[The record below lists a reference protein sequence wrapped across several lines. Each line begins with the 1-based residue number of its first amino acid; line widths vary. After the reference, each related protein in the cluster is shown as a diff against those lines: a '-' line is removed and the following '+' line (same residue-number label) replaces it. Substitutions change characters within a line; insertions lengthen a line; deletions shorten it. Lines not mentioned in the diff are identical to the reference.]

1 MAVDLPYDEKKL
13 LERIAEHDQSAFDDV
28 YNSYYERLLFFARK
42 FVSLESAEDILS
54 EAFVKLWTSAGAGQ
68 FKSLPEVEQWL
79 RVTTRNACIDELRK
93 EGRTQRKEEAYLY
106 LMDDRQAHELYF
118 KSALEAELFSK
129 IAREINKLP
138 PLTSR
143 IIKLSFLQG
152 LSVDEIALR
161 LNLSKQ
167 VVYNKKSLGIK
178 ALRLSISDKDL
189 AMLLLLVLGN
199 IGSLH
204 TA

>member
-1 MAVDLPYDEKKL
+1 LAVNLPYDEEKL
-13 LERIAEHDQSAFDDV
+13 LERIAEHDQSAFDEI

-54 EAFVKLWTSAGAGQ
+54 EAFVKLWARAAQ

-79 RVTTRNACIDELRK
+79 RVTTKNACIDELRK
-93 EGRTQRKEEAYLY
+93 EGRTQKKEEAYLY
-106 LMDDRQAHELYF
+106 LMDDRDAHELYF
-118 KSALEAELFSK
+118 KSALEAELFGK
-129 IAREINKLP
+129 INKEINKLP

-152 LSVDEIALR
+152 LSVDEIASQ

-178 ALRLSISDKDL
+178 ALRLSISDQDL
-189 AMLLLLVLGN
+189 AFLVVLLLGN
-199 IGSLH
+199 LDSLYL
-204 TA
+204 A

>member
-1 MAVDLPYDEKKL
+1 MA
-13 LERIAEHDQSAFDDV
+13 RIAEHDQSAFDDV

-54 EAFVKLWTSAGAGQ
+54 EAFVKLWSRAGQ
-68 FKSLPEVEQWL
+68 FGSLPEVEQWL
-79 RVTTRNACIDELRK
+79 RVTTKNACIDELRK
-93 EGRTQRKEEAYLY
+93 EGRTQKKEEAYLY
-106 LMDDRQAHELYF
+106 LMDDNDPHELYF
-118 KSALEAELFSK
+118 KSALEAELFGK
-129 IAREINKLP
+129 ITKEINKLP
-138 PLTSR
+138 PLTGN

-152 LSVDEIALR
+152 LSVDEIALQ

-189 AMLLLLVLGN
+189 AMLIILLAGN
-199 IGSLH
+199 LNNLYP
-204 TA
+204 A